1 MAYVELAKLHE
12 IEDGFMRPVRLAG
25 LELLLLQDAGRL
37 YLIANQCPHR
47 QAPLTRATLSGGVL
61 RCPSHGIEFSLAS
74 GRALNS
80 SECQAGLTFY
90 PLVYEGST
98 VGVEVSDR

>member
-25 LELLLLQDAGRL
+25 LELLLLQEEGRL

-47 QAPLTRATLSGGVL
+47 QAPLTRASLNGSVL
-61 RCPSHGIEFSLAS
+61 RCPSHGIEFSLTT
-74 GRALNS
+74 GRALNA
-80 SECQAGLTFY
+80 SECEAGLTFY

-98 VGVEVSDR
+98 VGVEVNDR